1 MNHILTTIAT
11 LLTASVALAH
21 GPQHRGH
28 QPQGKPH
35 PAMQHN
41 RPGHH
46 AKPQAQPQ
54 RPGKHHGK
62 PQAQPQRPGKPR
74 AKPQA
79 QPQRPG
85 KPHAK
90 PQAQPQ
96 RPGNHHGKPQ
106 AQPQRPGKH
115 HGKPQAQP
123 QRPVKPNRPSLL
135 PDHEDEWGNGTNT
148 GSSGV
153 SIHTPTNTETNTGS
167 STTVVRP
174 VSPVIVPEGSTSG
187 HNSQG
192 PIFGTDKKY

>member
-1 MNHILTTIAT
+1 MNHILTTIAA

-62 PQAQPQRPGKPR
+62 PQAQPQRPG
-74 AKPQA
+74 
-79 QPQRPG
+79 
-85 KPHAK
+85 
-90 PQAQPQ
+90 
-96 RPGNHHGKPQ
+96 N
-106 AQPQRPGKH
+106 H

-135 PDHEDEWGNGTNT
+135 PDYEDEWGNGTNT

-192 PIFGTDKKY
+192 PIFGPDKNY